1 MPGLGELSKVMDSK
15 APARVGLFSGNM
27 PCVAASREGESGFPQ
42 LLRGVP
48 VAGPVSNSIV

>member
-15 APARVGLFSGNM
+15 APARVVLFSGHM
-27 PCVAASREGESGFPQ
+27 PCMVASREGESGFPQ
-42 LLRGVP
+42 LSRRVP